1 MSSYVAAIAV
11 YMNDVDV
18 IQLNASA
25 DVARAIVDMN
35 VVDVVQ
41 LNEDGNPL
49 TELKFGPKD

>member
-35 VVDVVQ
+35 VVQ